1 MSPEQYRAKF
11 GREPALPETKTE
23 PWPDA
28 AGWQGWTMP
37 WPPPTV
43 VAVMAEWT
51 DVFLW
56 NRSPAPDRALWA
68 DDYVLDPEVLGVS
81 PRLTERLRAW
91 NDRYSVD
98 AAKSAWVEE
107 GWALAHDLQ
116 RESDGRGLAVEV
128 RYHDSDGQERPVSGH
143 PRRRTRG

>member
-11 GREPALPETKTE
+11 GREPVEPEPVTR

-28 AGWQGWTMP
+28 GDWHGWTMP

-43 VAVMAEWT
+43 VVVMAEWT
-51 DVFLW
+51 DTFLW
-56 NRSPAPDRALWA
+56 NRSPNRAQFA
-68 DDYVLDPEVLGVS
+68 ADYVLDPEVLGVS

-91 NDRYSVD
+91 NDRYHVD
-98 AAKSAWVEE
+98 AAKTSWVEE

-116 RESDGRGLAVEV
+116 REFDGRGLDVEV
-128 RYHDSDGQERPVSGH
+128 RYHDRDGEERPVSGH
-143 PRRRTRG
+143 PRSRTSG